1 MFLELKYLP
10 FFFIPVTGIVSHVLL
25 FICLLK
31 DPLKCFR
38 NSATY
43 LIANLAVSDFITCV
57 CITIRK
63 CFEHEFPPIRS
74 LMDTAMF
81 SSLLLIF
88 SIAIDRYLLTVHPFK
103 HRVLLNRRRI
113 AIWIASIWLISFCLL
128 ARYLAFRLK
137 KIDQIIYDTMFIV
150 TALITSLI
158 YILTCFSLKKQ
169 GRIILQ
175 HNRSQK
181 QFLQENFVKTIMVVA
196 FIQFFTL
203 VPAYVNALMCD
214 WSMKDFSVARLTILQ
229 IHFLNFTVNP
239 FVYVWRL
246 RNYQRTFRLIF
257 CKKLC

>member
-1 MFLELKYLP
+1 M
-10 FFFIPVTGIVSHVLL
+10 
-25 FICLLK
+25 
-31 DPLKCFR
+31 
-38 NSATY
+38 
-43 LIANLAVSDFITCV
+43 SDFITCV

-81 SSLLLIF
+81 SSLLSIF

-158 YILTCFSLKKQ
+158 YILTYCSLKKQ

-175 HNRSQK
+175 S
-181 QFLQENFVKTIMVVA
+181 LTE
-196 FIQFFTL
+196 
-203 VPAYVNALMCD
+203 
-214 WSMKDFSVARLTILQ
+214 TILTREFCENDYGHG
-229 IHFLNFTVNP
+229 IYTIFYSSASKCLCFD
-239 FVYVWRL
+239 VWLVDER
-246 RNYQRTFRLIF
+246 FF
-257 CKKLC
+257 SC